1 MIFVRSENCLDFVKK
16 PPFQFPQSRLQDDS
30 IGTHKYLELK
40 GATAKARYVQET
52 QPLRKRVGAN
62 IRTIRVNR
70 KVSQESLAH
79 EIGVTPRYLGGIE
92 RGERNLTLDSVD
104 ALARKLNV
112 PSSELVVEKH
122 SVVNLLESDNE

>member
-1 MIFVRSENCLDFVKK
+1 M
-16 PPFQFPQSRLQDDS
+16 
-30 IGTHKYLELK
+30 
-40 GATAKARYVQET
+40 
-52 QPLRKRVGAN
+52 
-62 IRTIRVNR
+62 NR